1 MKVISSLLLS
11 SIIGISG
18 IVATPNFS
26 QAQTS
31 HNKEQQTGIT
41 SPKTASLFVNLTT
54 DDSWRGGM
62 AIGFAEKV
70 LQQGHRTTIFLNV
83 SAVNLASQKLPQ
95 HTNGITGKT
104 LQQMLQEFIAQGG
117 TVLICPSCMKQG
129 GISENDLIQGV
140 KMGSPQTTQSL
151 LFEDNVR
158 VMSW

>member
-1 MKVISSLLLS
+1 MKIVSSLLLS
-11 SIIGISG
+11 SFIGISG
-18 IVATPNFS
+18 ILVTPNFS
-26 QAQTS
+26 QAQTTHS
-31 HNKEQQTGIT
+31 QKQQTAVI

-54 DDSWRGGM
+54 DDSWRGAM

-70 LQQGHRTTIFLNV
+70 LQQGHPTTIFLNV

-117 TVLICPSCMKQG
+117 SVLICPSCMKQG
-129 GISENDLIQGV
+129 GISDNDLIQGV
-140 KMGSPQTTQSL
+140 KMGSPQATQSL

>member
-11 SIIGISG
+11 SVIGISG
-18 IVATPNFS
+18 IFTTPNFS
-26 QAQTS
+26 QAQTN
-31 HNKEQQTGIT
+31 HNKEQQTAIT

-54 DDSWRGGM
+54 DDPWRGAM
-62 AIGFAEKV
+62 AIGFAQQV
-70 LQQGHRTTIFLNV
+70 LQQGHPTTIFLNV

-117 TVLICPSCMKQG
+117 TILICPSCMKQG
-129 GISENDLIQGV
+129 GILENDLIKGV
-140 KMGSPQTTQSL
+140 KMGSPQTTQPL
-151 LFEDNVR
+151 VFADNVR